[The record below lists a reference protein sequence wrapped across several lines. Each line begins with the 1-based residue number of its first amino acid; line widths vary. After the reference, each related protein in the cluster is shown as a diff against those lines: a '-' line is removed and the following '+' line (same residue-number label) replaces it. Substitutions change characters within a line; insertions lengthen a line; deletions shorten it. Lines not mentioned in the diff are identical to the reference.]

1 MSVQRSC
8 QPALPWYDRNLN
20 SLIYYMYMYVGPGFK
35 NFEDTRIPQVV
46 EICKDDYILM
56 RYTHM
61 ANLWNISL
69 VDCVEGKTTCVRVVT
84 EASVLCYAITINYSL
99 VPRVYLCVNAIKVIS
114 RNNCTCVRRET
125 LGTRLL

>member
-1 MSVQRSC
+1 
-8 QPALPWYDRNLN
+8 
-20 SLIYYMYMYVGPGFK
+20 
-35 NFEDTRIPQVV
+35 
-46 EICKDDYILM
+46 M
-56 RYTHM
+56 RYTYM

-69 VDCVEGKTTCVRVVT
+69 VDCVIATVEGKTTCVRVVT

-114 RNNCTCVRRET
+114 RNNCTCVQRES